1 MATIR
6 EAAVPGSQQCERQ
19 CVGQQCESHSSSTR
33 GRAFKRDNI
42 TRSNRRGYESHRSQR
57 GNCNS
62 TRFTTARE
70 SQQHESQR
78 ASSARGTATPTSS
91 TAGPHL
97 QISLYFPDVSALPLN
112 TTACM
117 RECEQRCDNSG
128 ITLTAAVL
136 VFFLLTTTWRRKS
149 GTVLTTRVPSVVP
162 RVRGSPGAPA
172 GDSSMAGVER
182 VARLICYDRVDWAK
196 RHAKRVVERVVE
208 VACS

>member
-1 MATIR
+1 MASSARVTAAVREVEHLRETTLR
-6 EAAVPGSQQCERQ
+6 EATGEGTRATEVREAIATARDSQQH
-19 CVGQQCESHSSSTR
+19 ESH
-33 GRAFKRDNI
+33 
-42 TRSNRRGYESHRSQR
+42 
-57 GNCNS
+57 NS
-62 TRFTTARE
+62 TSVTTARE

-208 VACS
+208 VASSCPGHPC